1 MRILYIITLLC
12 MPVWSLTLQI
22 AQDSLQAGSEA
33 TAVITAEG
41 KEVEFEAIDTIGGYE
56 IESKQVI
63 DNSVFVNNDIVHQKK
78 LTVTF
83 YPTDDFVIE
92 PVTAVV
98 DGQKKTT
105 RQRAF
110 TVEKP
115 NKTLKDSYFITM
127 EAEPKSVY
135 VRQGV
140 EVRVK
145 IAELK
150 DKRLLDIAYT
160 PPSKEGFWVQQ
171 KGQEKTYTDGK
182 YLFHEL
188 TYMYYPQKKGKLSI
202 RGPKAR
208 IGIPQIKEDMF
219 GQTIVPKHTTI
230 FADDIQIRTKGLPE
244 DATLVGQMN
253 LQVHISSK
261 NPKADEPVHVDFVLQ
276 GPGNYDDFA
285 GFDLQIENATVYEGN
300 KIRKADRYQQSYSV
314 VARRDFV
321 IPSQSVTYFDLEA
334 EKIKT
339 IQSKPVEVVVENSRQ
354 IPADKIP
361 TDTQAAPEN
370 TFDIHSFIWGVL
382 SASAAAIVLFLFQKR
397 TRRKAK
403 NTPAANLA
411 KMFAKCD
418 SKEVY
423 TVCKRAY
430 QDTKNRK
437 KTFFKSKKTED

>member
-1 MRILYIITLLC
+1 MRSLYIITLLC
-12 MPVWSLTLQI
+12 MPIWSLTLQI

-41 KEVEFEAIDTIGGYE
+41 KEVEFDDIDTIGGYE
-56 IESKQVI
+56 IESKQII

-83 YPTDDFVIE
+83 YPTEDFVIE
-92 PVTAVV
+92 PISAVV
-98 DGQKKTT
+98 EGQKKTT
-105 RQRAF
+105 RKKAF

-160 PPSKEGFWVQQ
+160 PPSKEGFWVKQ
-171 KGQEKTYTDGK
+171 KGQEKTYTHSK
-182 YLFHEL
+182 HLVHEL
-188 TYMYYPQKKGKLSI
+188 TYMYYPQKEGNLSI

-219 GQTIVPKHTTI
+219 GKTIVPKHTTI
-230 FADDIQIRTKGLPE
+230 FADDIQIRAKALPE

-300 KIRKADRYQQSYSV
+300 QIKKADRYQQSYSV

-339 IQSKPVEVVVENSRQ
+339 IQSKPVEVVIENKKQSPAASH
-354 IPADKIP
+354 PADTTAADKSGF
-361 TDTQAAPEN
+361 DTGG
-370 TFDIHSFIWGVL
+370 FILGAL
-382 SASAAAIVLFLFQKR
+382 SGLAAAAVLFLFQKK
-397 TRRKAK
+397 TRKNKKKA
-403 NTPAANLA
+403 PASNLA
-411 KMFAKCD
+411 RLFAKCD
-418 SKEVY
+418 SPEGY
-423 TVCKRAY
+423 SLCKRAY
-430 QDTKNRK
+430 K
-437 KTFFKSKKTED
+437 KEKGGKKSIFYRQ